1 MVATTGQEFRLPDAG
16 EGLTEA
22 EIVAWR
28 VAPGDHVEVNDIV
41 VEIETAKAVV
51 ELPSPYAGTVAALL
65 VREGDTVPVGTP
77 IMRVVDAGESPGD
90 DGPATRQA
98 PAPPA
103 PSRAEPGDDGPTGA
117 EPDSAEPDSAEP
129 GGADTVGAPEV
140 PGPGDRTPAAADGSG
155 PVLVGYGTVHA
166 EPVAARRRRYPPRPP
181 RDAVGPHRGGTRDQP
196 PPRGIAKP
204 PVRRLARELGVDL
217 GDVPGTGPGGAV
229 TRDDVLARTVP
240 RGPGSPGWEPGGRVL
255 ASQPVVPQPGDVRL
269 PVRGVRKATAEAMV
283 RSAFTAPHVTEW
295 VQVDVTPTMEFVRR
309 MRQDKEFVGLRVSPL
324 LVVAKAVCLAARRN
338 PGVNATWDDDAQE
351 VVQRERVHLGI
362 AAATARGLVVPVIH
376 GADLMH
382 MPRLAQ
388 ELTDIVAT
396 AREGRLQPAQMTGG
410 TLTITNVGVF
420 GVDGGTPILPPG
432 QAAILT
438 MGQIRELPW
447 VVDGAVVPRHVATL
461 SVSFDHRLVDGE
473 LGSAFLTDVAA
484 VLADPG
490 RGLIWA

>member
-1 MVATTGQEFRLPDAG
+1 MTTSTAQEFRLPDAG

-22 EIVAWR
+22 EIVTWR
-28 VAPGDHVEVNDIV
+28 VAPGDRVEINDVV

-51 ELPSPYAGTVAALL
+51 ELPSPYAGTVSALL
-65 VREGDTVPVGTP
+65 VAQGETVPVGTP
-77 IMRVVDAGESPGD
+77 IMVVDA
-90 DGPATRQA
+90 DGPDPGTRPSSDGGTG
-98 PAPPA
+98 PASVDGGTGPGGDPP
-103 PSRAEPGDDGPTGA
+103 R
-117 EPDSAEPDSAEP
+117 EP
-129 GGADTVGAPEV
+129 GGTD
-140 PGPGDRTPAAADGSG
+140 AASG
-155 PVLVGYGTVHA
+155 PVLVGYGTVHVDDLGGRRRRYHPRPGRA
-166 EPVAARRRRYPPRPP
+166 PGDPQERPASPGPVAAR
-181 RDAVGPHRGGTRDQP
+181 
-196 PPRGIAKP
+196 P
-204 PVRRLARELGVDL
+204 PVRRLARDLGVDL
-217 GDVPGTGPGGAV
+217 GAVRGTGPGGAV
-229 TRDDVLARTVP
+229 TREDVLAGRAP
-240 RGPGSPGWEPGGRVL
+240 LAPARGRPGAPDPTGRSLV
-255 ASQPVVPQPGDVRL
+255 APPVVPQPGDVRL
-269 PVRGVRKATAEAMV
+269 PVRGVRRATADAMV
-283 RSAFTAPHVTEW
+283 LSAFTAPHVTEW

-338 PGVNATWDDDAQE
+338 PGVNATWDEDNQE
-351 VVQRERVHLGI
+351 IVRRERVHLGI
-362 AAATARGLVVPVIH
+362 AAATPRGLVVPVIH
-376 GADLMH
+376 GADLMQ

-388 ELTDIVAT
+388 ELTDVVAT

>member
-1 MVATTGQEFRLPDAG
+1 MATTAGTAAREFRLPDAG

-28 VAPGDHVEVNDIV
+28 VAPGDRVKVNDIV

-51 ELPSPYAGTVAALL
+51 ELPSPFAGTVSALL
-65 VREGDTVPVGTP
+65 VDEGETVAVGTP
-77 IMRVVDAGESPGD
+77 IMVVDEGD
-90 DGPATRQA
+90 A
-98 PAPPA
+98 
-103 PSRAEPGDDGPTGA
+103 AEA
-117 EPDSAEPDSAEP
+117 AA
-129 GGADTVGAPEV
+129 APEV
-140 PGPGDRTPAAADGSG
+140 SPAAEEQRAEELRAEVTVPAEDASG

-166 EPVAARRRRYPPRPP
+166 AGHGERRRRYAAPAGRLSD
-181 RDAVGPHRGGTRDQP
+181 RNGDADGTPGRVL
-196 PPRGIAKP
+196 AKP
-204 PVRRLARELGVDL
+204 PVRKLARDLGVDL
-217 GDVPGTGPGGAV
+217 ATVTGTGPGGVV
-229 TRDDVLARTVP
+229 TREDIVTSTTVGTSPAARQDGDPVRALPASP
-240 RGPGSPGWEPGGRVL
+240 R
-255 ASQPVVPQPGDVRL
+255 VVPQPGDVRVA
-269 PVRGVRKATAEAMV
+269 VRGVRRATADAMV
-283 RSAFTAPHVTEW
+283 LSAFTAPHVTEW

-309 MRQDKEFVGLRVSPL
+309 MRQDKEFTGLRVSPL

-338 PGVNATWDDDAQE
+338 PGVNATWDDVNQE
-351 VVQRERVHLGI
+351 IVLRERVHLGI

-376 GADLMH
+376 GADQMH

-396 AREGRLQPAQMTGG
+396 ARDGRLNPQQMTGG

-432 QAAILT
+432 QAAIIT
-438 MGQIRELPW
+438 MGQIRRMPW
-447 VVDGAVVPRHVATL
+447 IVDDEIVARDIATL

>member
-1 MVATTGQEFRLPDAG
+1 VAEQEPSRRQFRLPDTG

-28 VAPGDHVEVNDIV
+28 VAPGDTVEVNDIV
-41 VEIETAKAVV
+41 CEVETAKAIV
-51 ELPSPYAGTVAALL
+51 ELPSPYAGVVAELL
-65 VREGDTVPVGTP
+65 VDPGRPVPVGHP
-77 IMRVVDAGESPGD
+77 IMSVDVGSAADSPSDAGEGRTAAPEEVSSPVV
-90 DGPATRQA
+90 
-98 PAPPA
+98 
-103 PSRAEPGDDGPTGA
+103 GA
-117 EPDSAEPDSAEP
+117 E
-129 GGADTVGAPEV
+129 
-140 PGPGDRTPAAADGSG
+140 TPPVAGSG
-155 PVLVGYGTVHA
+155 AVLVGYGTGRPDDMA
-166 EPVAARRRRYPPRPP
+166 GRRRRYARAMPPEGEPNHNGSPGGRP
-181 RDAVGPHRGGTRDQP
+181 A
-196 PPRGIAKP
+196 AKP
-204 PVRRLARELGVDL
+204 PVRRLARDLGVDL
-217 GDVPGTGPGGAV
+217 AALSGTGPGGRV
-229 TRDDVLARTVP
+229 TREDVLARIGGGAGAPAVP
-240 RGPGSPGWEPGGRVL
+240 TAPWAAP
-255 ASQPVVPQPGDVRL
+255 APVVPQPGDVRV

-309 MRQDKEFVGLRVSPL
+309 MREDKEFVGLRVSPL

-338 PGVNATWDDDAQE
+338 PGVNATWDEAA
-351 VVQRERVHLGI
+351 REIVLRQRVHLGI
-362 AAATARGLVVPVIH
+362 AAATVRGLVVPVIH

-388 ELTDIVAT
+388 ELTDLVVT
-396 AREGRLQPAQMTGG
+396 AREGRLQPGQMTGG

-438 MGQIRELPW
+438 MGQIRQMPW
-447 VVDGAVVPRHVATL
+447 VVDGTVVPRYVATL

-484 VLADPG
+484 VLADPA

>member
-1 MVATTGQEFRLPDAG
+1 MATSTAHEFRLPDAG

-28 VAPGDHVEVNDIV
+28 VAPGDRVEVNDIV

-51 ELPSPYAGTVAALL
+51 ELPSPHAGTVSALL
-65 VREGDTVPVGTP
+65 VAEGETVPVGTP
-77 IMRVVDAGESPGD
+77 IMVVSGAGPDVPADTPGGG
-90 DGPATRQA
+90 GPAREA
-98 PAPPA
+98 SPP
-103 PSRAEPGDDGPTGA
+103 PPGLPVEPGPGTPT
-117 EPDSAEPDSAEP
+117 E
-129 GGADTVGAPEV
+129 GGAPVVGAPTDAV
-140 PGPGDRTPAAADGSG
+140 PHTGRADGIDDASG
-155 PVLVGYGTVHA
+155 PVLVGYGTVH
-166 EPVAARRRRYPPRPP
+166 VDDLGGRRRRYGRHPGRPP
-181 RDAVGPHRGGTRDQP
+181 GDPQERPVRSGPAV
-196 PPRGIAKP
+196 AKP
-204 PVRRLARELGVDL
+204 PVRRLARDL
-217 GDVPGTGPGGAV
+217 GIDLGAVRGTGPAGAV
-229 TRDDVLARTVP
+229 TREDVLAGHAR
-240 RGPGSPGWEPGGRVL
+240 PGSAPGGRPGSDPSGRVRL
-255 ASQPVVPQPGDVRL
+255 VTPPVVPQPGDVRL
-269 PVRGVRKATAEAMV
+269 PVRGVRRATADAMAL
-283 RSAFTAPHVTEW
+283 SAFTAPHVTEW

-309 MRQDKEFVGLRVSPL
+309 MREDKEFVGLRVSPL

-338 PGVNATWDDDAQE
+338 PGVNATWDE
-351 VVQRERVHLGI
+351 ENLEIVQRERVHLGI
-362 AAATARGLVVPVIH
+362 AAATPRGLVVPVIH

-382 MPRLAQ
+382 MPQLAQ

-438 MGQIRELPW
+438 MGQIRQLPW
-447 VVDGAVVPRHVATL
+447 VVDGAVVPRDVATL

>member
-1 MVATTGQEFRLPDAG
+1 MATTTAHEFRLPDAG

-28 VAPGDHVEVNDIV
+28 VAPGDRVEVNDIV

-51 ELPSPYAGTVAALL
+51 ELPSPYAGTVTALL
-65 VREGDTVPVGTP
+65 VAHGETVPVGTP
-77 IMRVVDAGESPGD
+77 ILVISGDGSDGPPGDAGPAPD
-90 DGPATRQA
+90 DPSRQEPRAETGSDSGPDAATPAPASAPAAGPA
-98 PAPPA
+98 
-103 PSRAEPGDDGPTGA
+103 G
-117 EPDSAEPDSAEP
+117 
-129 GGADTVGAPEV
+129 
-140 PGPGDRTPAAADGSG
+140 AADDASG
-155 PVLVGYGTVHA
+155 PVLVGYGTVH
-166 EPVAARRRRYPPRPP
+166 VDDLGGRRRRYRPRPA
-181 RDAVGPHRGGTRDQP
+181 RGPGDGPDDPVRSAP
-196 PPRGIAKP
+196 VPAKP
-204 PVRRLARELGVDL
+204 PVRRLARDLGVDL
-217 GDVPGTGPGGAV
+217 GSVRGTGPAGTV
-229 TRDDVLARTVP
+229 TRDDVLADRRGAGPAGGAGRTPERTGQPLVAP
-240 RGPGSPGWEPGGRVL
+240 
-255 ASQPVVPQPGDVRL
+255 PVVPQPGDVRL
-269 PVRGVRKATAEAMV
+269 PVRGVRRATADAMV
-283 RSAFTAPHVTEW
+283 LSAFTAPHVTEW
-295 VQVDVTPTMEFVRR
+295 VQVDVTPTTEFVRR

-338 PGVNATWDDDAQE
+338 PGVNATWDEENQE
-351 VVQRERVHLGI
+351 IVQRERVHLGI
-362 AAATARGLVVPVIH
+362 AAATPRGLVVPVIH